1 MYELTICEFMLL
13 WYAQIN
19 AQFFSLQDSFSLSEL
34 VSDANQSF
42 SVPLLG
48 CHWFPN
54 DLEYAERQGIPE
66 QSAQKHQHRSVCN
79 YSSSLWGL
87 PFSVLIILRRLILNW
102 FCVSCL

>member
-1 MYELTICEFMLL
+1 MYELTICEFMPLR
-13 WYAQIN
+13 YAQIN
-19 AQFFSLQDSFSLSEL
+19 ARFFSLQDSFSLSEL

-79 YSSSLWGL
+79 YSSSL
-87 PFSVLIILRRLILNW
+87 
-102 FCVSCL
+102 